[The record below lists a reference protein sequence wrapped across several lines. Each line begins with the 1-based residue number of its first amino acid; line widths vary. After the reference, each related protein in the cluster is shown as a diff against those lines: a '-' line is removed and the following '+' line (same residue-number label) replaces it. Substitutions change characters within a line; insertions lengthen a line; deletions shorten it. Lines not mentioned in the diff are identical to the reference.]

1 MAKSKIKYEE
11 FRKEPKKIRKKRKPM
26 TEEQKAAAVERLAKA
41 RAARALKNPP
51 KNSGIAA
58 SVVALPDDDPFSLV
72 SVRGWIKSNKE
83 KLTGARQEEKSG
95 MKGAIAKVAALD
107 GYVRNM
113 ETYIRTGVWNDLF
126 YGEHRNNKIRQSCI
140 AMAYHEDGTPKR
152 SVGVFYSDIGMTWQ
166 GEEAYEERMEELA

>member
-1 MAKSKIKYEE
+1 MVESETDKKNKERMAE
-11 FRKEPKKIRKKRKPM
+11 IRAKRKPP
-26 TEEQKAAAVERLAKA
+26 KLA
-41 RAARALKNPP
+41 NVHP
-51 KNSGIAA
+51 
-58 SVVALPDDDPFSLV
+58 SVLELPDDDPFSLV